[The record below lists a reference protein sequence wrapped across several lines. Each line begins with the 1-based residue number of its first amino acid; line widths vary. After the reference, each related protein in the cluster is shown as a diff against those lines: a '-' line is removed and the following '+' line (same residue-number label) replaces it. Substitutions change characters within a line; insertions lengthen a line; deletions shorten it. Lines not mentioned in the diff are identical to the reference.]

1 MIVGS
6 GSRGAGALDVAA
18 SVLSLTKGSLSNLA
32 KLDAAQLEDVPG
44 VGPVVAGRLIAA
56 VELGRRVARAPRP
69 RTEPVAGP
77 GDVYR
82 LLAPTLGDLDHEEFH
97 VVLLNAQNIPITHK
111 LVTRGILDA
120 SLIHPRE
127 VFRAAIVSAA
137 AAIILVHN
145 HPSGSPRPSAED
157 WSVTRR
163 LATAGDGLGI
173 PVLDHVIICADS
185 FTSMAALGPLR
196 RAGDVTDPWHLR
208 DRVPLTRYGSREAA

>member
-1 MIVGS
+1 MPWSRRIADRTGDHVGAAASGFPAQALPRERLCRHGPGPLSELELLALIVGS

-127 VFRAAIVSAA
+127 VFRAQLRPLMVM
-137 AAIILVHN
+137 
-145 HPSGSPRPSAED
+145 SG
-157 WSVTRR
+157 
-163 LATAGDGLGI
+163 L
-173 PVLDHVIICADS
+173 CAS
-185 FTSMAALGPLR
+185 LLR
-196 RAGDVTDPWHLR
+196 GQPPNW
-208 DRVPLTRYGSREAA
+208 